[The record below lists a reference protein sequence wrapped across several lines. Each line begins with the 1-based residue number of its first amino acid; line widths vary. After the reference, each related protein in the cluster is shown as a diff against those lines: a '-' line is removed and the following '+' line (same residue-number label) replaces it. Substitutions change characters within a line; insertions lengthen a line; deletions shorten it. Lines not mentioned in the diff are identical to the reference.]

1 MGTTE
6 PTITLAVRGD
16 IDIDTF
22 AAAVKGLRELARALA
37 SDLTPQTQ
45 VDWELENL
53 GVGSAVIT
61 LRAVSESEAA
71 SRAVTRA
78 YDEIGATIAAD
89 EPLQYSEKISHCA
102 RKLARLTRRKRVR
115 SVEFATESRAHNVTA
130 LRTNASVPIRQ
141 TESIGSVTGRIETLS
156 RRGDLHL
163 TLLDD
168 VFNNRVALHLKAGQ
182 EEVGRS
188 AWDQHVTVS
197 GVVSQD
203 PGSGRPT
210 DIHEITSI
218 EPVREYARGAWRAAR
233 GAIPWKPGDPP
244 AELTIREIRGRA

>member
-6 PTITLAVRGD
+6 PTITFAVCGE
-16 IDIDTF
+16 IDISTF
-22 AAAVKGLRELARALA
+22 AAAVNGLRELAHALA

-45 VDWELENL
+45 IVWELEGLN
-53 GVGSAVIT
+53 VGSAVVT

-71 SRAVTRA
+71 SRVVTRA
-78 YDEIGATIAAD
+78 YDEIGATIAAG
-89 EPLQYSEKISHCA
+89 EPLHYSKKISTSA
-102 RKLARLTRRKRVR
+102 RQLARLTDRKRVQ
-115 SVEFATESRAHNVTA
+115 SVQFVSESHAHTVTG
-130 LRTNASVPIRQ
+130 LGTNTRVPVRQ

-156 RRGDLHL
+156 RRGELHL

-168 VFNNRVALHLKAGQ
+168 VFNSRVALHLKGEQ
-182 EEVGRS
+182 KEIGRS

-210 DIHEITSI
+210 DVRDITSI
-218 EPVREYARGAWRAAR
+218 EPVREYALGAWRAAR